1 MSKFIRTIALI
12 LCTLM
17 LTFTLIGCAD
27 TSNPSNVPEIE
38 PENPVVEVEEIA
50 LIETDKCAIYVKG
63 VSYDEIWGATVELRV
78 ENYTDKTMF
87 FTVDNVSA
95 NGFMM
100 NPLFAETVSANKKS
114 NTGITFFLSDLEAN
128 EITKI
133 ETISFE
139 LTIYDNWDSNNFL
152 SSSKYIDAEPFT
164 IDF

>member
-1 MSKFIRTIALI
+1 MSKFVRTIALI

-17 LTFTLIGCAD
+17 FTFTLIGCAD
-27 TSNPSNVPEIE
+27 TSNPSDVPEIE

-50 LIETDKCAIYVKG
+50 LIETEECAIYVKG
-63 VSYDEIWGATVELRV
+63 VSYDEIWGATVELRI

-100 NPLFAETVSANKKS
+100 NPLFAETVSANEKS

-139 LTIYDNWDSNNFL
+139 LTIYDNWDFNNFL